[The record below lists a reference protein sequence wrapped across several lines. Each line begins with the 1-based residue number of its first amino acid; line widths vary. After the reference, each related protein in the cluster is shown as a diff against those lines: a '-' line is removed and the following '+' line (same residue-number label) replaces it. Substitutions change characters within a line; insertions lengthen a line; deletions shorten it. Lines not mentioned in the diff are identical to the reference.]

1 MAGRIRAIFLRH
13 LSESLSTL
21 SATVVIYGAKCLKTQ
36 CRIYFQNRFAIVA
49 LDTVKLELLALHL
62 GQMPQALETKF
73 VVQRWLGLA
82 VRNRFGH
89 IANDHDPVEEWATLC
104 LHDALIMG
112 VKPLRFVPKK
122 QPVAPP

>member
-1 MAGRIRAIFLRH
+1 M
-13 LSESLSTL
+13 
-21 SATVVIYGAKCLKTQ
+21 KTQ
-36 CRIYFQNRFAIVA
+36 CRIYFQNRVPIVA

-62 GQMPQALETKF
+62 EQLPQMPETKF

-89 IANDHDPVEEWATLC
+89 IANEDDPVQEWAIQC

-112 VKPLRFVPKK
+112 VKPLRFVSNS
-122 QPVAPP
+122 